1 MLILFRQSHEDTLIL
16 LLISLSHMEN
26 NSKLKIGVIGSGSW
40 ATAMIKILTDNPE
53 SKELLWWVRKEEH
66 ADFIREFRH
75 NPNYLTA
82 VDIKVH
88 PENVITDAITVIQQS
103 DIIILNTPAAYLPAA
118 LAGVEK
124 RDLAGKTIVSAI
136 KGIVPQ
142 DNLVVGE
149 YLTRAFDVSFDQ
161 IVVVGGPC
169 HAEEVSN
176 ERLSFLT
183 LACEDLERATLIS
196 NLFKTR
202 YIQTVTSIDALGV
215 EYGAVLK
222 NIYAIACGM
231 CHGLGYGDNFQ
242 AVLVSNAIREMEL
255 FLKKIDQQKREINRS
270 AYLGDLLVTTYS
282 QFSRNRTFGNM
293 IGRGYT
299 TQSAQSEMNMV
310 AEGYYAS
317 GCIQRITERFGLHLP
332 ICDMV
337 YEVLYN
343 KKPARAEVAKLT
355 QDFV

>member
-1 MLILFRQSHEDTLIL
+1 M
-16 LLISLSHMEN
+16 
-26 NSKLKIGVIGSGSW
+26 
-40 ATAMIKILTDNPE
+40 
-53 SKELLWWVRKEEH
+53 
-66 ADFIREFRH
+66 
-75 NPNYLTA
+75 
-82 VDIKVH
+82 
-88 PENVITDAITVIQQS
+88 
-103 DIIILNTPAAYLPAA
+103 
-118 LAGVEK
+118 
-124 RDLAGKTIVSAI
+124 SAI

-149 YLTRAFDVSFDQ
+149 YLTRKFDLPFEQ

-169 HAEEVSN
+169 HAEEVSQ

-183 LACEDLERATLIS
+183 FACENIDRAAQVA
-196 NLFKTR
+196 NLFGTR
-202 YIQTVTSIDALGV
+202 YIQTVTSTDALGV

-222 NIYAIACGM
+222 NIYAVATGI

-255 FLKKIDQQKREINRS
+255 FVHKIDAQKREINRS

-293 IGRGYT
+293 IGRGYSI
-299 TQSAQSEMNMV
+299 QSAQSEMNMV

-317 GCIQRITERFGLHLP
+317 GCIQRITDRFGLHLP

-343 KKPARAEVAKLT
+343 KKSARAEVAKLI